1 MLSAHYRCSVP
12 STGAQCPRCSVPST
26 DAQCPVPVL
35 GAQYRCS
42 VPTVLGAQ
50 YRCSVPSTGARC
62 PVPVLSAHGARC
74 PVPMLSAQYQ
84 CSVSST
90 GAQCP
95 RCSVPSTDARCPVPV
110 LGVQYRCSVPSTG
123 ARCPRCSVS
132 STGARCPVPVLGAHG
147 ARCPVPVLGAQYR
160 CSVPTVLGVQYR
172 CSVPTVLGVQH
183 RCSVSS
189 TGARCPVPVLGVQHR
204 CSVPTVLG
212 VPRCSVSSTG
222 AQCPRCSVSST
233 GARCPVPVLGAHG
246 ARCPVPVLG
255 AHGARCPVPVLGVQH
270 RCSVPSTGPPSLR
283 AVSVRQAHNVRLQA
297 QTAEEKEAWIRALSD
312 GINRA
317 KNKVFDEVKVD
328 DSSNL
333 EHVTR
338 TRPKGNRHRRPPTRI
353 HMKEVAGM
361 PSDALLYL
369 DLDQEHSLMSNG
381 TQSENG
387 STEASREAPQVP
399 CSMARS
405 RETPE
410 NQSRTSTDD
419 LHTEPVVC
427 PQKKVI
433 KPPMPPTKEPKPPA
447 PEVEA
452 EKETC
457 PTKRALN
464 VPLPPPKEAK
474 PCVASGEGA
483 PEKTKVEL
491 ITEDCEDSRKKTSP
505 QTPHSS
511 QLRANGLSENS
522 QPPIPPTQ
530 DTKPSMVPDQVP
542 DGMGEG
548 SKSPVTGQDS
558 RELSE
563 EGGHS
568 MSRSPGQQHKKPP
581 GPLVP
586 PKKKP
591 EKLENPGAQDGLDK
605 PDPASSTQAAS
616 DLSDGLGDAEEPPPK
631 NQIPSVL
638 VSWVVSLDDDLSAP
652 NCALDEEHRAKA
664 EEKSVDSG
672 QHSDDDSDG
681 SRSGD
686 TLAVSTAAM
695 RGSHAGLDAMDSSE
709 EDLPSLCYSGTLAG
723 TRASSTEDP
732 CQSPEADPR
741 GKISTKSA
749 SFGDLMS
756 DCAVGFEQQVGAM
769 AAKDGPPCHDV
780 RKLQAEIFL
789 EIQKTT
795 ELLNKAPQGGAGD
808 AGGDLAGSLLD
819 KAMEKLQKA
828 ERVLREA
835 KKLKSAAA
843 TKRKSW

>member
-1 MLSAHYRCSVP
+1 MGDGTKEDAADCKKPRFLDKAGWVKKDTGRLLP
-12 STGAQCPRCSVPST
+12 SYKDRYIHLERTEVVIFENEDLKNCLERLNLENYDQCHEIKS
-26 DAQCPVPVL
+26 
-35 GAQYRCS
+35 
-42 VPTVLGAQ
+42 
-50 YRCSVPSTGARC
+50 
-62 PVPVLSAHGARC
+62 
-74 PVPMLSAQYQ
+74 
-84 CSVSST
+84 
-90 GAQCP
+90 
-95 RCSVPSTDARCPVPV
+95 
-110 LGVQYRCSVPSTG
+110 
-123 ARCPRCSVS
+123 
-132 STGARCPVPVLGAHG
+132 
-147 ARCPVPVLGAQYR
+147 
-160 CSVPTVLGVQYR
+160 
-172 CSVPTVLGVQH
+172 
-183 RCSVSS
+183 
-189 TGARCPVPVLGVQHR
+189 
-204 CSVPTVLG
+204 
-212 VPRCSVSSTG
+212 
-222 AQCPRCSVSST
+222 
-233 GARCPVPVLGAHG
+233 
-246 ARCPVPVLG
+246 
-255 AHGARCPVPVLGVQH
+255 
-270 RCSVPSTGPPSLR
+270 SLR
-283 AVSVRQAHNVRLQA
+283 KKHRLILIPSPKAGNKAHNVRLQA